1 MQNAKRRCTAALAV
15 AAAATGLVLP
25 AASEASGPPRGLY
38 QCYQYAYS
46 VGYLYSGG
54 FRLTSATHYRAVSGG
69 GGSYR
74 VRGRLVIFRTGPYH
88 TFTGTRR
95 RDSTGNV
102 VIDLK
107 LKSDPSIVEN
117 CSHHR

>member
-1 MQNAKRRCTAALAV
+1 MQNAKRRCAAGL
-15 AAAATGLVLP
+15 AAAAAAAALVLP

-54 FRLTSATHYRAVSGG
+54 FRLVSATHYKAISGG
-69 GGSYR
+69 GGTYR
-74 VRGRLVIFRTGPYH
+74 VRGKRVIFRTGPYRQ
-88 TFTGTRR
+88 FAGTRR
-95 RDSTGNV
+95 RVSTGKV

-107 LKSDPSIVEN
+107 LKSDPSVVEN
-117 CSHHR
+117 CSHR